1 MERRF
6 ERTETR
12 FEVVW
17 AADGLDGVGVL
28 RNLSRSGAWI
38 DAMRVR
44 PPVGAKIQVAILE
57 EEWDATVAE
66 GEVVHRS
73 SLGFAV
79 EFHPASFS
87 EVERLVDRLVEPARL
102 GEAR

>member
-6 ERTETR
+6 ERIETR

-28 RNLSRSGAWI
+28 RNLSRGGAWI

-44 PPVGAKIQVAILE
+44 PQMGARIQVGILE
-57 EEWDATVAE
+57 EERDTTVAE
-66 GEVVHRS
+66 GEVVRRS

-79 EFHPASFS
+79 DFHPASFA
-87 EVERLVDRLVEPARL
+87 EVGRLLDRLV
-102 GEAR
+102 